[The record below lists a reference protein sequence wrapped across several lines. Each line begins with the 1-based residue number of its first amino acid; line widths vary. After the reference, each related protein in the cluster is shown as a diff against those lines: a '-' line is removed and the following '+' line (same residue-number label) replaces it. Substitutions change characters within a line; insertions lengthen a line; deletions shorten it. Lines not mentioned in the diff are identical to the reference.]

1 MGDDMIRLR
10 QMLGISTA
18 IPAVLALG
26 AAPVAAQAKAK
37 PKPEHTQSKDHSAIS
52 IDLALSA
59 TKDVLVKQGFEVV
72 RIETQGEKQIVYYR
86 AGNQGKGQGKGPPM
100 RMVVQ
105 RVSDRIVIEDAPD
118 DVKLEIGIKLGI
130 KL

>member
-86 AGNQGKGQGKGPPM
+86 AGNQGKGPPM